1 MPKRYLMLWISLLV
15 LALSGCGG
23 SKNATSTPSSAAPSP
38 TPLLAVTL
46 LPEEP
51 PPLEAEA
58 QFTTD
63 FSQHIVPY
71 SEIMAGGP
79 SRDDIPAVDA
89 PQFVTVEEADAW
101 LAPQEPVI
109 VVLNMLEG
117 EVRAYPIQILI
128 WHEIV
133 NDEQVTVTYCPLC
146 NSAIVFARDFDD
158 RMLDFGTSGRL
169 RYSNL
174 IMYDR
179 QTETW
184 WQQMTG
190 EAIAG
195 TYTGHRLTFVP
206 AFMIAWSDFKAAY
219 PEGQVLSRETGYDR
233 AYGRNPYPNYDG
245 EHQSPYL
252 YEGPATPD
260 ALPALARVVGFHFN
274 GEAVAYPR
282 RVLEETR
289 VVNDTAG
296 EQSIVIIWEPGTVS
310 ALDANQIHFGDDVGA
325 FTSFSR
331 ELDGELLS
339 FTFDGERIVDEQ
351 TGSVWDLL
359 GRAMSGPL
367 EGRRLEPVVSI
378 NAFWFAWVA
387 FHPETRVWTSP

>member
-1 MPKRYLMLWISLLV
+1 MLWISLLALV
-15 LALSGCGG
+15 LIGCGG
-23 SKNATSTPSSAAPSP
+23 SKNATLAP
-38 TPLLAVTL
+38 TPAITL

-51 PPLEAEA
+51 PPPEAEA

-109 VVLNMLEG
+109 VVMLEG

-146 NSAIVFARDFDD
+146 NSAIVFARALDD

-195 TYTGHRLTFVP
+195 TYTGHRLTRVP
-206 AFMIAWSDFKAAY
+206 AFMIAWSDFKAVY
-219 PEGQVLSRETGYDR
+219 PEGRVLSRETGHDR

-260 ALPALARVVGFHFN
+260 VLPALARVVGVHLN

-282 RVLEETR
+282 RVLEKTR
-289 VVNDTAG
+289 VVNDTTG
-296 EQSIVIIWEPGTVS
+296 GQSIVIIWEPGTVS

-325 FTSFSR
+325 FTTFSR

-339 FTFDGERIVDEQ
+339 FAFDGERIVDEQ
-351 TGSVWDLL
+351 TGSAWDLL
-359 GRAMSGPL
+359 GRAVSGPL
-367 EGRRLEPVVSI
+367 EGRRLEPIVSI
-378 NAFWFAWVA
+378 NAFWFAWAA